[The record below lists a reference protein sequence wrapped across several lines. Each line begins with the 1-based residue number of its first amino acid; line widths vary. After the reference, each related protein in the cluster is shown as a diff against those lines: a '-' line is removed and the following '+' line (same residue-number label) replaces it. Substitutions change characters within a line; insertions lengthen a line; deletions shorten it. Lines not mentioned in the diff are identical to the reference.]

1 VQRSCATIARVT
13 SNRDLKITIC
23 GVLFRVRD
31 PAAELEELF
40 CRQTPGPRAHHSM
53 VVFQE
58 KLYLLGGKKADRV
71 FRADTWYRGT
81 LVL

>member
-1 VQRSCATIARVT
+1 VT
-13 SNRDLKITIC
+13 S
-23 GVLFRVRD
+23 VLTFVTVPCRVRD

-81 LVL
+81 LVCLFAVMECQSNV

>member
-1 VQRSCATIARVT
+1 
-13 SNRDLKITIC
+13 
-23 GVLFRVRD
+23 VRD

-81 LVL
+81 LVCLIAVIECQSNV